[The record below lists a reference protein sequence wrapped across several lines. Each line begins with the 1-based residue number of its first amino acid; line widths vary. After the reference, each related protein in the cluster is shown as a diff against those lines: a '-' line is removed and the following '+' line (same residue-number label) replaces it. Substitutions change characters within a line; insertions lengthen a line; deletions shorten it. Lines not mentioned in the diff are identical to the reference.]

1 MKFSKYLKIWKPAV
15 KGSILVIF
23 GILNS
28 RIGIGVEIF
37 TNNLI
42 YGPLAYLFLA
52 FSGIIITRF
61 LLISKN
67 LSNDSRLKLKSVLIT
82 SGVFYIIGFT
92 LIICNV
98 IFNSGIY
105 YLNFLILIF
114 TVLIGIFWSLS
125 GYYGFKVKKNT
136 AFINIIVITF
146 IFSMGIIYGAF
157 LNTFLFPIYIYFF
170 FLSATFLQLSRD
182 LMKIFDGKEKKE
194 DLQECFNQDAVL
206 RVVLMFEI
214 LAIGFFILP
223 VYYITSYPL
232 AYLVF
237 MICGVILIIFSC
249 IFTLESI
256 LERKI
261 SYRISSILKIS
272 IVFQLIAFLISGG

>member
-1 MKFSKYLKIWKPAV
+1 MKFRKYLNIGKPAV

-67 LSNDSRLKLKSVLIT
+67 LSNDSRLKLKSALIT

-98 IFNSGIY
+98 IFNLGIY

-114 TVLIGIFWSLS
+114 TALIGIFWGLS
-125 GYYGFKVKKNT
+125 GYFGFKVKKN
-136 AFINIIVITF
+136 IMVMNIIVITF
-146 IFSMGIIYGAF
+146 IFSMGIIYGAL

-170 FLSATFLQLSRD
+170 FLSTTFLQLSRD
-182 LMKIFDGKEKKE
+182 LIKIFDSRENKEN
-194 DLQECFNQDAVL
+194 LQERFNQDAVL
-206 RVVLMFEI
+206 RVTLIFEI
-214 LAIGFFILP
+214 LATGFFILP

-237 MICGVILIIFSC
+237 MICGVTLIVFSC

-256 LERKI
+256 LEKKI
-261 SYRISSILKIS
+261 SYRISSILKIG